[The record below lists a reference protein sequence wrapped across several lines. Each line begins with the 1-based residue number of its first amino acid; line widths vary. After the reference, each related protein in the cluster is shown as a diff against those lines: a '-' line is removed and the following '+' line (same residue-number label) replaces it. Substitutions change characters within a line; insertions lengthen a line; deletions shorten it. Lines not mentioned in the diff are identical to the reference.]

1 MRPPEPTPRPGVL
14 VKTGLKAVAAV
25 AAVGA
30 LLLAASACGES
41 RSTTASG
48 PPPESKEISAR
59 DFSHARFD
67 HSTVVDNQWLPLRP
81 GTRRV
86 FEGSTFED
94 GARISHR
101 LVTTVTDLVKPV
113 AGVRNVVVW
122 EQDWRGGA
130 LAEAE
135 LAFFAQDDDGNVWH
149 LGEYPAEYE
158 NGKIVATPAW
168 IHGIEGATA
177 GIAMPVH
184 PRLGA
189 ADYAQGFA
197 PPPVNWADRA
207 QTYKVDQR
215 TCVPAGC
222 YKGVLV
228 IREFERSKP
237 DASQLK
243 YFGRGFG
250 NVRVGWL
257 GTKEQ
262 DHEVLVLTRI
272 RNLDAKAMARA
283 RRQALLLERYAYERS
298 KAVYGDTAPS
308 TRR

>member
-1 MRPPEPTPRPGVL
+1 MRGARHN
-14 VKTGLKAVAAV
+14 AFAA
-25 AAVGA
+25 
-30 LLLAASACGES
+30 LAAMAAILLVAPACGES
-41 RSTTASG
+41 RSHASPG
-48 PPPESKEISAR
+48 PPPQISAK
-59 DFSHARFD
+59 DFSRASFD
-67 HSTVVDNQWLPLRP
+67 RSTVVDNPWLPLRP
-81 GTRRV
+81 GRMLV
-86 FEGSTFED
+86 FEGTTFED
-94 GARISHR
+94 GASVSHR
-101 LVTTVTDLVKPV
+101 LVSTVTDLVKPV

-168 IHGIEGATA
+168 IHGVKGASA
-177 GIAMPVH
+177 GIQMMAH

-189 ADYAQGFA
+189 RDYAQGFA

-207 QTYKVDQR
+207 QTYQVGRR
-215 TCVPAGC
+215 TCVPTGC
-222 YKGVLV
+222 HRGVLV
-228 IREFERSKP
+228 LREFERSKP
-237 DASQLK
+237 NASQLK
-243 YFGRGFG
+243 YYARGLG

-257 GTKEQ
+257 GANDQ
-262 DHEVLVLTRI
+262 DHEVLVLTRS
-272 RNLDAKAMARA
+272 RTLGAKAMASV

-298 KAVYGDTAPS
+298 KAVYGGTAPS

>member
-1 MRPPEPTPRPGVL
+1 VHN
-14 VKTGLKAVAAV
+14 AVAL
-25 AAVGA
+25 AAMAA
-30 LLLAASACGES
+30 LLLVAPACGES
-41 RSTTASG
+41 RSSASPG
-48 PPPESKEISAR
+48 PPPRGQEISAK
-59 DFSHARFD
+59 DFSRASFER
-67 HSTVVDNQWLPLRP
+67 STVVDNPWLPLRP
-81 GTRRV
+81 GRMLV
-86 FEGSTFED
+86 FEGTTFED
-94 GARISHR
+94 GASISHR
-101 LVTTVTDLVKPV
+101 LVSTVTDLVKPV

-122 EQDWRGGA
+122 EEDWRGGA

-168 IHGIEGATA
+168 IQGVRGARA
-177 GIAMPVH
+177 GIQMMAH

-207 QTYKVDQR
+207 QTYKVGGR

-228 IREFERSKP
+228 LREFERSKP
-237 DASQLK
+237 GASQLK
-243 YFGRGFG
+243 SYARGLG

-257 GTKEQ
+257 GANDQ
-262 DHEVLVLTRI
+262 DHEVLVLTRV
-272 RNLDAKAMARA
+272 RHLDAKAMARV

-298 KAVYGDTAPS
+298 KAVYGGTAPS

>member
-1 MRPPEPTPRPGVL
+1 LRATVHPAYG
-14 VKTGLKAVAAV
+14 VAAL
-25 AAVGA
+25 AA
-30 LLLAASACGES
+30 LLLVAAACGEG
-41 RSTTASG
+41 RSSKASG
-48 PPPESKEISAR
+48 TPARARNISAG
-59 DFSHARFD
+59 DFSRASFD
-67 HSTVVDNQWLPLRP
+67 HSAIVDNPWLPLRP
-81 GTRRV
+81 GRMLV

-101 LVTTVTDLVKPV
+101 LVSTVTDLVKPV

-135 LAFFAQDDDGNVWH
+135 LAFFAQDNEGNVWH

-158 NGKIVATPAW
+158 GGKIVATPAW
-168 IHGIEGATA
+168 IHGIEGARA
-177 GIAMPVH
+177 GIAMTAH

-197 PPPVNWADRA
+197 PPPVNWADRG
-207 QTYKVDQR
+207 QTYKVDQH

-222 YKGVLV
+222 YKSVLV

-243 YFGRGFG
+243 YYARGLG

-257 GTKEQ
+257 GANDE
-262 DHEVLVLTRI
+262 DHEVLVLTRV
-272 RNLDAKAMARA
+272 RKLDAKAMAGV
-283 RRQALLLERYAYERS
+283 RRQALLLERYAYEGS
-298 KAVYGDTAPS
+298 KTVYGGTAPS

>member
-1 MRPPEPTPRPGVL
+1 MRGARHN
-14 VKTGLKAVAAV
+14 AFAA
-25 AAVGA
+25 
-30 LLLAASACGES
+30 LAAMAAILLVAPACGES
-41 RSTTASG
+41 RSHASPG
-48 PPPESKEISAR
+48 PPAQISAK
-59 DFSHARFD
+59 DFSRASFD
-67 HSTVVDNQWLPLRP
+67 RSTVVDNPWLPLRP
-81 GTRRV
+81 GRMLV
-86 FEGSTFED
+86 FEGTTFED
-94 GARISHR
+94 GASVSHR
-101 LVTTVTDLVKPV
+101 LVSTVTDLVKPV

-168 IHGIEGATA
+168 IHGVKGATA
-177 GIAMPVH
+177 GIQMMAH

-189 ADYAQGFA
+189 RDYAQGFA

-207 QTYKVDQR
+207 QTYQVGRR
-215 TCVPAGC
+215 TCVPTGC
-222 YKGVLV
+222 HRGVL
-228 IREFERSKP
+228 ILREFERSKP
-237 DASQLK
+237 NASQLK
-243 YFGRGFG
+243 YYARGLG

-257 GTKEQ
+257 GANDQ
-262 DHEVLVLTRI
+262 DHEVLVLTRSQT
-272 RNLDAKAMARA
+272 LGAKAMASV

-298 KAVYGDTAPS
+298 KAVYGGTAPS

>member
-1 MRPPEPTPRPGVL
+1 ML
-14 VKTGLKAVAAV
+14 VKSGLNAVAAV
-25 AAVGA
+25 ASVAA
-30 LLLAASACGES
+30 LLLAASACGER
-41 RSTTASG
+41 RSTSASG
-48 PPPESKEISAR
+48 APPGSKEISAK
-59 DFSHARFD
+59 DFSRASFD
-67 HSTVVDNQWLPLRP
+67 HSAAVDNPWLPLRP
-81 GTRRV
+81 GRMLV

-94 GARISHR
+94 GASVSHR
-101 LVTTVTDLVKPV
+101 LVSTVTDLVKPV

-135 LAFFAQDDDGNVWH
+135 LAFFAQDNKGNVWH

-168 IHGIEGATA
+168 IHGIKGATA
-177 GIAMPVH
+177 GIAMPAH
-184 PRLGA
+184 PRLGT

-207 QTYKVDQR
+207 QTYKVGQR

-243 YFGRGFG
+243 YFGRGLG

-257 GTKEQ
+257 GTKDQ
-262 DHEVLVLTRI
+262 DHEVLVLTRA
-272 RNLDAKAMARA
+272 RKLDAKAMARV

-298 KAVYGDTAPS
+298 KAVYGGTAPS

>member
-1 MRPPEPTPRPGVL
+1 MHN
-14 VKTGLKAVAAV
+14 AVAPAM
-25 AAVGA
+25 AA
-30 LLLAASACGES
+30 LLLVAPACGES
-41 RSTTASG
+41 RSSASPG
-48 PPPESKEISAR
+48 PPPRGKEISAK
-59 DFSHARFD
+59 DFSRASFD
-67 HSTVVDNQWLPLRP
+67 HSTVVDNPWLPLRP
-81 GTRRV
+81 GTMRV

-94 GARISHR
+94 GASISHR
-101 LVTTVTDLVKPV
+101 LVSTVTDLVKPV

-135 LAFFAQDDDGNVWH
+135 LAFFAQDNEGNVWH
-149 LGEYPAEYE
+149 PGEYPAEYE
-158 NGKIVATPAW
+158 GGKIVATPAW
-168 IHGIEGATA
+168 IHGIEGARA
-177 GIAMPVH
+177 GIAMTAH

-197 PPPVNWADRA
+197 PPPVNWADRG
-207 QTYKVDQR
+207 QTYKVGQR
-215 TCVPAGC
+215 TCVPVGC

-243 YFGRGFG
+243 YYARGLG

-257 GTKEQ
+257 GANDQ
-262 DHEVLVLTRI
+262 DHEVLVLTRV
-272 RNLDAKAMARA
+272 RHLDAKAMARV
-283 RRQALLLERYAYERS
+283 RRQALLLERYAYERG
-298 KAVYGDTAPS
+298 KAVYGGTAPS

>member
-1 MRPPEPTPRPGVL
+1 MISYRQVNLEL
-14 VKTGLKAVAAV
+14 VKTRLNAVAAV
-25 AAVGA
+25 ASVAA
-30 LLLAASACGES
+30 LLLVAAACGEG
-41 RSTTASG
+41 RSSTASG
-48 PPPESKEISAR
+48 TPPSGKKISTR
-59 DFSHARFD
+59 DFSRASFD
-67 HSTVVDNQWLPLRP
+67 HSTVVDNTRLPLRP
-81 GTRRV
+81 GTMLV
-86 FEGSTFED
+86 FKGSTFED
-94 GARISHR
+94 GASISHR
-101 LVTTVTDLVKPV
+101 LVSTVTDLVKPV

-122 EQDWRGGA
+122 EQDWRAGA

-135 LAFFAQDDDGNVWH
+135 LAFFAQDNAGNVWH

-158 NGKIVATPAW
+158 GGKIVATPAW
-168 IHGIEGATA
+168 IHGIEGARA
-177 GIAMPVH
+177 GIAMTAH

-197 PPPVNWADRA
+197 PPPVNWADRG

-243 YFGRGFG
+243 YYARGLG

-257 GTKEQ
+257 GANDE
-262 DHEVLVLTRI
+262 DHEVLVLTRV
-272 RNLDAKAMARA
+272 RHLDSKAMARV

-298 KAVYGDTAPS
+298 KAVYGGTAPS